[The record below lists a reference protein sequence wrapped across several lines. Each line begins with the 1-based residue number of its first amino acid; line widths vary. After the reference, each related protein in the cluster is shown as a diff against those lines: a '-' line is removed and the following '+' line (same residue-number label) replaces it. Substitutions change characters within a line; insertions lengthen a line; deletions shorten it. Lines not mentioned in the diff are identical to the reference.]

1 MQRVFVIAILACL
14 LTGSDTRTALAQD
27 PLDELTNLLNKHK
40 RFDKARAKNS
50 ARLPATAGEGN
61 QGIRCG

>member
-40 RFDKARAKNS
+40 RSTKHAQKLR
-50 ARLPATAGEGN
+50 
-61 QGIRCG
+61 